1 MLTARQFVSKAQTA
15 LSLPGMSPNLL
26 LVAGTLSMWIRPVTR
41 TSGPRVHILIA
52 PPGGGNLGDQAM
64 VEAFIE
70 SMSDSVLVVT
80 RGERDLVE
88 ASTDSARYQ
97 SFPHLIYGSLWG
109 YLKDLKRLKQV
120 LATAESVSIV
130 GADVMDGGYSYRSS
144 ANRANLAYLTQRLGI
159 PTKVLGFSWNAAPD
173 RRAKRAL
180 RRATATGVQALLR
193 DPVSARR
200 ARADGIHNV
209 VEVADLVFG
218 ASESSSDIAHVG
230 IQNVLDTLKPIA
242 LINVSGLIDNKFDQ
256 TADYTRV
263 IEHLSGLGFA
273 IVILPHVSRSHDD
286 DFRAGTKLLDALP
299 DPLRQNVAMVDK
311 LLLPRDIRALA
322 KRAALTVTGR
332 MHLAIMSLGCGTPA
346 ITISTQGKVEGLM
359 ELFGTPE
366 LSVTPKPGMGQT
378 IIGSIDQIVSPGSDI
393 VTRIASALPRV
404 RERALMNYG
413 NASSD
418 RTGNQAPRATT
429 LGR

>member
-1 MLTARQFVSKAQTA
+1 MLTARQFASKARTA
-15 LSLPGMSPNLL
+15 LSLPAMSPNLL
-26 LVAGTLSMWIRPVTR
+26 LIAGTISTRVRPVTR
-41 TSGPRVHILIA
+41 TSEPGVHILIA

-70 SMSDSVLVVT
+70 NTNAPVLVIT
-80 RGERDLVE
+80 RGENDLVE
-88 ASTDSARYQ
+88 ISADSVRYQ
-97 SFPHLIYGSLWG
+97 AFPHLIYGSVLG
-109 YLKDLKRLKQV
+109 YLRDLKRLKQI

-144 ANRANLAYLTQRLGI
+144 ANRANLAHLTQGLGI
-159 PTKVLGFSWNAAPD
+159 PTRILGFSWNAAPD
-173 RRAKRAL
+173 PRARRAL
-180 RRATATGVQALLR
+180 RRATATGAQALLR

-218 ASESSSDIAHVG
+218 ASDSSTDIANVG
-230 IQNVLDTLKPIA
+230 IRSVLDARKPIA
-242 LINVSGLIDNKFDQ
+242 LINVSGLIDRKFDQ
-256 TADYTRV
+256 TADYTQV
-263 IEHLSGLGFA
+263 IEHLTRLGFA
-273 IVILPHVSRSHDD
+273 IVILPHVSRAHDD
-286 DFRAGTKLLDALP
+286 DFRAGKTLLDSLAE
-299 DPLRQNVAMVDK
+299 PLRQNVAMVDR

-378 IIGSIDQIVSPGSDI
+378 IIGSIDQIVSPRSDI
-393 VTRIASALPRV
+393 VAKIASALPNV

-413 NASSD
+413 SAGADLPINQVRKTSS
-418 RTGNQAPRATT
+418 